1 MRRIVSQRERNEYW
15 QRTAALPQLLA
26 DAIDQGVLSDWVKE
40 NPNWL
45 KSLGKDPG
53 FADAVKKNVGP
64 SWAQLQNILVNFA
77 MNHDEFAP
85 LAYGAL
91 DASKKQMADKYW
103 GQETTP
109 PDWWHPK
116 KAIAKPKDQTLKQL
130 LAKPGLTDTE
140 LYDWLD
146 KHPKVDNALKNPDD
160 PAHEGVLSE
169 LADKLAPF
177 LSPTN
182 YPAVHEYATPS
193 DPDYKTLLQ
202 NNDEYTDVDP
212 AKLKTPEFQKWWSQL
227 SQGQKNYFADQPAEA
242 LDEQTNFFGEGG
254 FLDTP
259 ESIAN
264 TSVDDVMDLLHTPN
278 SPAPGAIDYSEDV
291 DPHEPQV
298 LSTGLGH
305 STSFNKWVK
314 DHGLADSASQ
324 LYTEDLTAY
333 QKACEQYKREY
344 AAGYDKVPPW
354 KPETVINFLKSQG
367 WPENSSGFETLKA
380 YPEMIEENLKT
391 WKSNAAAQAALQ
403 KFFPQ
408 GGPETNADQ
417 PYTPTTFKTKG
428 MPGHTPA
435 WMGSGKQQGE
445 ADEQG
450 NYFYEISPGMDAW
463 LQAKGVTPE
472 EVNSWPLND
481 SLKKEWQALSHSQK
495 DAWAAYET
503 GGASPGAYDALVQ
516 SPPFTG
522 PPEDIDALKAQFMSD
537 PALPSAQES
546 PSPKPHL
553 VPGFHTPQGVMTDAP
568 YEKFKP
574 EFEKWLWDNK
584 DKNYTDEQ
592 FVDQVNSYD
601 PQQWKAI
608 QQAYDKSLLEKN
620 PAPDTAGAGFGPN
633 GPGTP
638 GAHPSGWQ
646 YWAAKKPTTK
656 AQWTSMLNW
665 AAEQKLT
672 SAQKNELYKSWYPDK
687 GNANTGMTNQWF
699 QQQATKKM
707 GETWMEQTGWGVA
720 PPSLAQQVADTGF
733 GLDNLPP
740 AFSQGTHPQQQAAL
754 EHLIDIHKGD
764 TKAALQEIY
773 NEHFGA
779 PGTDQSGS
787 SPTPGFATETK
798 TLGQKLHE
806 LEPVMDAAKI
816 DAMDPVKQ
824 MEVLNKIYSPQ
835 SSDPVSQAAQKVI
848 EQHFGIGHLKE
859 GPPLTKKPPSGSQQ
873 TFPGMSQ
880 TELHHDMPGS
890 ASWNVLHD
898 RAKRDRS
905 FGPQD
910 MGLIEDP
917 EFRKWFES
925 APADY
930 RSVYQHHPAI
940 ALDDYGIAQKGG
952 PAYGPVP
959 QGDQGMEYQLD
970 MTPTTTYKKDVE
982 GYPYWPGW
990 TKNPEASSG
999 AGRPKNKW
1007 EDDAELLSG
1016 QGEIPL
1022 PPGSTW
1028 VPGQKQ
1034 KLHRGLNL
1042 NLNYWNNR
1050 RQSHDGLTPAEEEQ
1064 AAKLDAIAKIWRG
1077 SSEFDLLHPQP
1088 EGWAENVPF
1097 TSVPSGGKGA
1107 LDFASWALKNRIP
1120 PEQMYDLAESWGL
1133 PGDDYGPRPS
1143 KTQIPANPMH
1153 PDLGNMVL
1161 DYIENNP
1168 KTWEYVPHGIQS
1180 GIGPHWSTK
1189 EDVSKH
1195 SFASNNAT
1203 KDNIPVVVSGD
1214 WTGRGEDPDRPHGAN
1229 GYPSEHE
1236 ITLAP
1241 GGQVAIN
1248 RVQFQAPHTGEW
1260 HEVPVT
1266 PHVRAASLSHS
1277 PLDKVLET
1285 R

>member
-212 AKLKTPEFQKWWSQL
+212 AKLKTPEFKKWWSQL

-333 QKACEQYKREY
+333 QKACEEYKQDY

-503 GGASPGAYDALVQ
+503 GGASPGASGVPDA
-516 SPPFTG
+516 
-522 PPEDIDALKAQFMSD
+522 
-537 PALPSAQES
+537 
-546 PSPKPHL
+546 
-553 VPGFHTPQGVMTDAP
+553 
-568 YEKFKP
+568 
-574 EFEKWLWDNK
+574 
-584 DKNYTDEQ
+584 
-592 FVDQVNSYD
+592 
-601 PQQWKAI
+601 
-608 QQAYDKSLLEKN
+608 
-620 PAPDTAGAGFGPN
+620 
-633 GPGTP
+633 
-638 GAHPSGWQ
+638 
-646 YWAAKKPTTK
+646 
-656 AQWTSMLNW
+656 
-665 AAEQKLT
+665 
-672 SAQKNELYKSWYPDK
+672 
-687 GNANTGMTNQWF
+687 
-699 QQQATKKM
+699 
-707 GETWMEQTGWGVA
+707 
-720 PPSLAQQVADTGF
+720 
-733 GLDNLPP
+733 
-740 AFSQGTHPQQQAAL
+740 
-754 EHLIDIHKGD
+754 
-764 TKAALQEIY
+764 
-773 NEHFGA
+773 
-779 PGTDQSGS
+779 
-787 SPTPGFATETK
+787 FATETK